1 MTSHIDPGASPTQ
14 IGSDLYDLHLIRSTI
29 AFDMYTRLTDAGPKF
44 QAGAFVL
51 NSNMSLSQIV
61 TALQHGRP
69 DEKTITFPEGFPLR
83 NQAQLVDDKKLG
95 GTLTGAEYLKAAK
108 DPSLRTGYSFLPAQT
123 PNADFP
129 YEGYL
134 FPDTYLVD
142 PAVGAKGLVEAQLDQ
157 FATVFG
163 ADWQQLIAQST
174 PARPKEDM
182 RTIVI
187 LASMVDREA
196 NNKTASDRGNVCS
209 VYYNRLRLGIPL
221 GVDAT
226 LLYALGRL
234 TPQPTAPELDM
245 NTPYNTRKHAGLP
258 PGPAEPVH
266 LVVAVHHRG
275 DRIEL
280 RRERLQSRCGRGF
293 PRRVR
298 PGDRQ
303 SVLVLRHGLEDLDG
317 SLEALELGSPSLL
330 EPDAVHDPGELRRHS
345 RHEHLA
351 GSRPRAQAGRHVQG
365 HSTEAALNRNSI
377 AGVHADADG

>member
-1 MTSHIDPGASPTQ
+1 MKKLIAVVVVLAILGFCASRALDWWNFNVNTPISTDSHRVTFHIDSGASPTQ
-14 IGSDLYDLHLIRSTI
+14 IGSDLYDLHLIRSTV

-83 NQAQLVDDKKLG
+83 YQAQLVDDKKLG
-95 GTLTGAEYLKAAK
+95 GGLTGAEYLKAAK
-108 DPSLRTGYSFLPAQT
+108 DPSLRTGYSFLPGQT

-157 FATVFG
+157 FANVFS
-163 ADWQQLIAQST
+163 ADWQQQIAQST

-196 NNKTASDRGNVCS
+196 NNKNASDRGNVCS
-209 VYYNRLRLGIPL
+209 VYYNRLRQGIPL

-258 PGPAEPVH
+258 PGPISNPGKEAFEACINPPVTKFLFYFTDKQGTTH
-266 LVVAVHHRG
+266 FETNNA
-275 DRIEL
+275 DF
-280 RRERLQSRCGRGF
+280 ER
-293 PRRVR
+293 
-298 PGDRQ
+298 D
-303 SVLVLRHGLEDLDG
+303 
-317 SLEALELGSPSLL
+317 
-330 EPDAVHDPGELRRHS
+330 
-345 RHEHLA
+345 
-351 GSRPRAQAGRHVQG
+351 
-365 HSTEAALNRNSI
+365 I
-377 AGVHADADG
+377 AKYGVSGN